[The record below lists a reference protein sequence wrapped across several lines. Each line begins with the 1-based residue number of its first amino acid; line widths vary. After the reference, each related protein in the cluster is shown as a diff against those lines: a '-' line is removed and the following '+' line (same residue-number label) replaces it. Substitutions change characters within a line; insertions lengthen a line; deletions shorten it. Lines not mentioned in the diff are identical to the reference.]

1 MAVRHCVTGS
11 LVVAALTACHRSTD
25 VAGVYVAQDG
35 AGMFFA
41 CDDPKTVVIVPDTA
55 LVARYHAMTA
65 GSHQPL
71 YVQLRGVKGH
81 EGSIYGGQRYFVVQ
95 QVLEIRARKTGE
107 CPHVAQPASQM
118 LAPS

>member
-1 MAVRHCVTGS
+1 M
-11 LVVAALTACHRSTD
+11 
-25 VAGVYVAQDG
+25 AQDSSG
-35 AGMFFA
+35 IFFA
-41 CDDPKTVVIVPDTA
+41 CDDPKTLVVVPDTA
-55 LVARYHAMTA
+55 LVTRYRAMTA
-65 GSHQPL
+65 GGGGESNQPL
-71 YVQLRGVKGH
+71 YVRLRGVKGH